1 MRSQPWYFILTL
13 SLILVFVPTQVVF
26 ADGSVAADQNHTA
39 LLLTNLM
46 AFLLPL
52 GLILLAVGAASEE
65 RAVDVAVAGLLSW
78 GLAVLGYFVCGFA
91 LQFGGVGLLSEMEGL
106 SLLTAEW
113 SPLDLSWGA
122 GWGLVGLRGFALNAD
137 ASTLGAYLL
146 FFSQLPLVV
155 TAVLIPV
162 LSLVGRVR
170 RSALLAIALLISA
183 VVYPIVGNWIWGGGW
198 LSSLGRTVGLG
209 HGTVDFLGS
218 GTVHL
223 LGGMTALIGIVVFR
237 LHKPES
243 ALSEVASM
251 PPVHFPLFMIIGAL
265 LAALGWMASAVGNP
279 LVPADIPIVVVMVN
293 LLFAAV
299 GGTLTAL
306 FYAWFT
312 TTRPDALMGARGAI
326 AGLVAASASCAFIGP
341 WSALAIGGVAG
352 VLLPLMLYLTD
363 RVLRLNDPSAALAV
377 HGFSGAWGLLSLAI
391 FADGRYGAGW
401 NLVGEGSY
409 LGKVGQGVTGY
420 LSLAGYEPDAP
431 GQLYAQLIGLVA
443 ILIFAGA
450 LCWGLLALLRWFYRL
465 PTIVREEA
473 ARLRAEAMEKQ
484 AREDDLADEP
494 VDEELLEEG
503 EEDLVRRPSSNEEE
517 SVRKPSSSE
526 EESVRKPS
534 SNEEDAVRRHSPS
547 VGAPSGDEHDAEA

>member
-1 MRSQPWYFILTL
+1 MRSKSLYLVLTL
-13 SLILVFVPTQVVF
+13 SLILVFVPTQVVL
-26 ADGSVAADQNHTA
+26 AEGAVASDQNHTA
-39 LLLTNLM
+39 FLVTNLM

-65 RAVDVAVAGLLSW
+65 RAVDVAVAGLLSL

-91 LQFGGVGLLSEMEGL
+91 LQFGGVGLISEMDRL

-113 SPLDLSWGA
+113 SPLDLSWGI
-122 GWGLVGLRGFALNAD
+122 GWGLMGLRGFALNAD

-162 LSLVGRVR
+162 LSLVGRIR
-170 RSALLAIALLISA
+170 RSALFALALLVSA
-183 VVYPIVGNWIWGGGW
+183 VLYPIVGNWIWGGGW
-198 LSSLGRTVGLG
+198 LSNLGRTVGLG
-209 HGTVDFLGS
+209 HGSVDFLGS

-223 LGGMTALIGIVVFR
+223 LGGITALIGIAVFR
-237 LHKPES
+237 LRKPES
-243 ALSEVASM
+243 SLSEVAAM
-251 PPVHFPLFMIIGAL
+251 PPVHFPLFMILGAL
-265 LAALGWMASAVGNP
+265 LAALGWMASAAGNP
-279 LVPADIPIVVVMVN
+279 LVPAGIPIVVVMVN

-341 WSALAIGGVAG
+341 WSALLIGVVAG
-352 VLLPLMLYLTD
+352 VLLPLMLYFTD
-363 RVLRLNDPSAALAV
+363 RVLRLNDPSAAMAV
-377 HGFSGAWGLLSLAI
+377 HGLSGAWGLLSLAI
-391 FADGRYGAGW
+391 FADGRYGVGW

-409 LGKVGQGVTGY
+409 LGRMGQGVTGY
-420 LSLAGYEPDAP
+420 LPLTGYEPDVP
-431 GQLYAQLIGLVA
+431 GQLYAQLIGLAA

-450 LCWGLLALLRWFYRL
+450 LCWGLLALLRWFYRV

-473 ARLRAEAMEKQ
+473 ARLRAKAESEQ
-484 AREDDLADEP
+484 AGQSETLDEEADEETL
-494 VDEELLEEG
+494 DEA
-503 EEDLVRRPSSNEEE
+503 EDE
-517 SVRKPSSSE
+517 SPFG
-526 EESVRKPS
+526 SVPLTDS
-534 SNEEDAVRRHSPS
+534 
-547 VGAPSGDEHDAEA
+547 

>member
-1 MRSQPWYFILTL
+1 MRSQPRCLVLTL
-13 SLILVFVPTQVVF
+13 SLILVFIPTQVVL
-26 ADGSVAADQNHTA
+26 AEGLVAAEQNYTM

-46 AFLLPL
+46 TFLLPL
-52 GLILLAVGAASEE
+52 GLILLAVGAASED
-65 RAVDVAVAGLLSW
+65 RAVDVAVAGLLSL

-91 LQFGGVGLLSEMEGL
+91 LQFGGVGLVSELEGL
-106 SLLTAEW
+106 ALLTAEW
-113 SPLDLSWGA
+113 SPLDLSWGT
-122 GWGLVGLRGFALNAD
+122 GWGLMGLRGFALNAD
-137 ASTLGAYLL
+137 ASSLGAYLL

-170 RSALLAIALLISA
+170 RGALFAIALLVSA
-183 VVYPIVGNWIWGGGW
+183 VVYPIVGNWVWGGGW

-209 HGTVDFLGS
+209 HGSVDFLGS

-223 LGGMTALIGIVVFR
+223 LGGLAALTGIVVFR
-237 LHKPES
+237 LRRPES
-243 ALSEVASM
+243 SPSEVGSM
-251 PPVHFPLFMIIGAL
+251 PPVHFPLFMILGAL
-265 LAALGWMASAVGNP
+265 LAALGWMASAAGNP

-341 WSALAIGGVAG
+341 WSALLIGGVAG
-352 VLLPLMLYLTD
+352 VLLPLDLYFID

-377 HGFSGAWGLLSLAI
+377 HGFSGAWGILSLAI
-391 FADGRYGAGW
+391 FADGRYGVGW

-409 LGKVGQGVTGY
+409 LNRMGQGVTGY
-420 LSLAGYEPDAP
+420 LSLKGYEPDIP
-431 GQLYAQLIGLVA
+431 GQIYAQLIGLAA
-443 ILIFAGA
+443 IVIFAGA
-450 LCWGLLALLRWFYRL
+450 LCWGLLALLRWFYRV

-484 AREDDLADEP
+484 AREDELADEP
-494 VDEELLEEG
+494 VDEELLEGG
-503 EEDLVRRPSSNEEE
+503 EEDSVRRPSSNEEE
-517 SVRKPSSSE
+517 SVR
-526 EESVRKPS
+526 RPS
-534 SNEEDAVRRHSPS
+534 SNEEDSVRRQSSSQEDLVRRQSSSVESPS
-547 VGAPSGDEHDAEA
+547 DDEHEAEA

>member
-13 SLILVFVPTQVVF
+13 SLILVFVPTQVVL
-26 ADGSVAADQNHTA
+26 AAGAVAADQNHTA

-46 AFLLPL
+46 TFLLPL

-113 SPLDLSWGA
+113 SPLDLSWGT
-122 GWGLVGLRGFALNAD
+122 GWGLMGLRGFALNAD

-170 RSALLAIALLISA
+170 RSALFAIALLISA

-198 LSSLGRTVGLG
+198 LSNLGRTVALG

-237 LHKPES
+237 LRKPEIS
-243 ALSEVASM
+243 LSEVASM
-251 PPVHFPLFMIIGAL
+251 PPVHFPLFMILGAL
-265 LAALGWMASAVGNP
+265 LAALGWMASVAGNP

-326 AGLVAASASCAFIGP
+326 AGLVAASASC
-341 WSALAIGGVAG
+341 
-352 VLLPLMLYLTD
+352 
-363 RVLRLNDPSAALAV
+363 
-377 HGFSGAWGLLSLAI
+377 
-391 FADGRYGAGW
+391 
-401 NLVGEGSY
+401 
-409 LGKVGQGVTGY
+409 
-420 LSLAGYEPDAP
+420 
-431 GQLYAQLIGLVA
+431 
-443 ILIFAGA
+443 
-450 LCWGLLALLRWFYRL
+450 
-465 PTIVREEA
+465 
-473 ARLRAEAMEKQ
+473 
-484 AREDDLADEP
+484 
-494 VDEELLEEG
+494 
-503 EEDLVRRPSSNEEE
+503 
-517 SVRKPSSSE
+517 
-526 EESVRKPS
+526 
-534 SNEEDAVRRHSPS
+534 
-547 VGAPSGDEHDAEA
+547 

>member
-1 MRSQPWYFILTL
+1 MHSQPWYRVLAL
-13 SLILVFVPTQVVF
+13 SLILIIVPAQMVL
-26 ADGSVAADQNHTA
+26 AEGAVAVEQNHTTF
-39 LLLTNLM
+39 LLTNLM

-52 GLILLAVGAASEE
+52 GLILLAVGATNEE
-65 RAVDVAVAGLLSW
+65 RAVDVAVAGLLSL

-91 LQFGGVGLLSEMEGL
+91 LQFGGVGVISEMEGL

-113 SPLDLSWGA
+113 SPLDLSWGT
-122 GWGLVGLRGFALNAD
+122 GWGLMGLRGFALNAD

-170 RSALLAIALLISA
+170 RSALFAIALLVSA
-183 VVYPIVGNWIWGGGW
+183 VLYPIVGNWIWGGGW
-198 LSSLGRTVGLG
+198 LSNLGRTVVLG
-209 HGTVDFLGS
+209 HGSVDFLGS

-237 LHKPES
+237 LRKPES
-243 ALSEVASM
+243 SLSEVAAM
-251 PPVHFPLFMIIGAL
+251 PPAHFPLFMILGAL
-265 LAALGWMASAVGNP
+265 LATLGWMASAAGNP
-279 LVPADIPIVVVMVN
+279 LVPVDIPIVVVMVN

-306 FYAWFT
+306 LYAWFT
-312 TTRPDALMGARGAI
+312 TTHPDALMGARGAI

-341 WSALAIGGVAG
+341 WSALLIGGVAG
-352 VLLPLMLYLTD
+352 VLLPLMLFLTD
-363 RVLRLNDPSAALAV
+363 RVLRLNDPSAALVV

-391 FADGRYGAGW
+391 FADGRYGVGW

-409 LGKVGQGVTGY
+409 LGRAGQGVTGF
-420 LSLAGYEPDAP
+420 LSLAGYEPDVP
-431 GQLYAQLIGLVA
+431 GQLYAQLIGLAA

-450 LCWGLLALLRWFYRL
+450 LCWGLLALLRWIYRV

-473 ARLRAEAMEKQ
+473 TRLRAEARAKQ
-484 AREDDLADEP
+484 AGQGEILDESANEEILDEAEDDL
-494 VDEELLEEG
+494 
-503 EEDLVRRPSSNEEE
+503 
-517 SVRKPSSSE
+517 
-526 EESVRKPS
+526 
-534 SNEEDAVRRHSPS
+534 DAVEDEAS
-547 VGAPSGDEHDAEA
+547 VGSDSRAES